1 MSQVRGSEAHV
12 EANQQKKE
20 LQVSVKEM
28 ELAGA
33 SGRAMWVHWD
43 SNGAGDGLSAYD
55 VNLLLEN
62 GRVLQLAQGL
72 PAGVHEWMSTAAA
85 SGKARVQVVGVQ
97 ADNGGLAQGLGP
109 WMELPDGDSS
119 AASRHM
125 SHEQVVWAANAP
137 SVSSVNPSTLS
148 AGTTV
153 VTIHGMNL
161 PLSFGYAL
169 TNLYGQPLLG
179 TGTGFP
185 SGSSTSVSVP
195 FYVASNVPPGQ
206 YLLRVSN
213 QAGSTSVPVY
223 IATALRAPT
232 ISYLDPSLIY
242 PDNSGPTRQLIVG
255 GDNLPTSVSGY
266 SVSSQQI
273 GLSLAVPNP
282 SSAILVLS
290 NLTSVPS
297 GRYTL
302 TASNAAG
309 SASRYFDIV
318 RFF

>member
-1 MSQVRGSEAHV
+1 M
-12 EANQQKKE
+12 EANHQKKE
-20 LQVSVKEM
+20 LQVSVKEL

-33 SGRAMWVHWD
+33 PGKAMWVRWD

-55 VNLLLEN
+55 VNLVLEN

-72 PAGVHEWMSTAAA
+72 PAGVHEWMTAAAA
-85 SGKARVQVVGVQ
+85 SGKARVQVVGVH
-97 ADNGGLAQGLGP
+97 ADNSEVARGLGP
-109 WMELPDGDSS
+109 WMELPEGEVS
-119 AASRHM
+119 AAQRHM
-125 SHEQVVWAANAP
+125 PDAQAVWAVGAP
-137 SVSSVNPSTLS
+137 SVSSINPGTLS

-153 VTIHGMNL
+153 VTLRGMNL
-161 PLSFGYAL
+161 PLSFGYTL
-169 TNLYGQPLLG
+169 TNVYGQPLLG

-213 QAGSTSVPVY
+213 QSGSTSVPVY
-223 IATALRAPT
+223 IVTAPRPPN
-232 ISYLDPSLIY
+232 INYLDPSLIY

-266 SVSSQQI
+266 SVSSPQI
-273 GLSLAVPNP
+273 GLSLVVPNP
-282 SSAILVLS
+282 SSAILSLS

-302 TASNAAG
+302 TAFNPAG
-309 SASRYFDIV
+309 SASRYLDII